1 MEGNALV
8 HEDID
13 LVKRSLQGERDA
25 FEDLVRKYQ
34 DAVYGLAFHLTGNF
48 ADAQDI
54 AQQAFVTAY
63 LKLAQLKAPDRFVS
77 WLKRITVN
85 ECISW
90 SRQQERLLR
99 LQGQMENLSKPVPT
113 PHQEYEEKE
122 INAAVRKAMESLS
135 EKNRLAMTLYYIDG
149 LSQREVGS
157 FLGIPTSTVGNRI
170 SRARKQLKEEM
181 IKMVED
187 TFKEN
192 KLPQNFTKRVEEALD
207 KAQEAMVGGNLG
219 KASDYSDEAL
229 EVLASV
235 PEIPEARKLRKR
247 ALWLKGDIVHFPLG
261 AEEALKYHEQA
272 LELEEKDNNKHGYAG
287 ALMRLSHDYSRAGQ
301 KEKAAE
307 YKQKALKI
315 YEEIGDPAG
324 QAEIWMWMGGDVL
337 FTGSE
342 EALPRFQ
349 KALELYSQTEKKSL
363 GYESV
368 CRAAIALLKEVG
380 RSPGI
385 DKLIHCTAISE
396 ALEKSPSK
404 LDRISE
410 PGFGQSR
417 TNYDW
422 EKALGEA
429 IIHLLQDGGRILDY
443 GSKIGESWT
452 MEAFSYTFKPL
463 RATRSVE
470 SYSETV
476 SVVAGEFS
484 DCLKLKTVITPS
496 PDDDGPERK
505 RKLNRINCGTKQA
518 WFAPGVGPVKIIFDR
533 EDGIYVD
540 MELAEYTVRNGG
552 NDYFPLSIG
561 NRWIYH
567 SHCAHE
573 GYITKDC
580 CEVAARSGN
589 VYYIDN
595 YAYVYFS
602 GTEEKYKSLGE
613 QENKGTKKATS
624 S

>member
-13 LVKRSLQGERDA
+13 LVERSLRGERDA
-25 FEDLVRKYQ
+25 FEALVRKYQ
-34 DAVYGLAFHLTGNF
+34 DAVYGLAFHLTDNF

-63 LKLAQLKAPDRFVS
+63 LKLAQLKDPGRFIS
-77 WLKRITVN
+77 WLRRITVN

-90 SRQQERLLR
+90 SRQQERFLR
-99 LQGQMENLSKPVPT
+99 LRGRIENHDNPVPT

-187 TFKEN
+187 TFKEHR
-192 KLPQNFTKRVEEALD
+192 LPQNFTKRVEETLD
-207 KAQEAMVGGNLG
+207 KAQEAKVGGNLG

-235 PEIPEARKLRKR
+235 PESPEARKLRKR
-247 ALWLKGDIVHFPLG
+247 ALWLKGDIVYFPLG
-261 AEEALKYHEQA
+261 AQETLKYHEQA
-272 LELEEKDNNKHGYAG
+272 LELEEKGESKRGYAE
-287 ALMRLSHDYSRAGQ
+287 ALMRLSHGYSDVDQ
-301 KEKAAE
+301 KEKANE

-315 YEEIGDPAG
+315 YEEIGDLDG
-324 QAEIWMWMGGDVL
+324 QAEIWMWMGGDVF
-337 FTGSE
+337 FTE
-342 EALPRFQ
+342 PEKALPRFQ
-349 KALELYSQTEKKSL
+349 KAIDLYSQTEKKSR

-368 CRAAIALLKEVG
+368 CRAAIALIEEMGKL
-380 RSPGI
+380 PGI
-385 DKLIHCTAISE
+385 DKFISYGAVSE
-396 ALEKSPSK
+396 VLERSSSR

-410 PGFGQSR
+410 PGFGWNKKS
-417 TNYDW
+417 YDW
-422 EKALGEA
+422 EKALGNG

-443 GSKIGESWT
+443 GSKVGESWT

-476 SVVAGEFS
+476 SVVAGDFS
-484 DCLKLKTVITPS
+484 DCLKLRTVITPS

-505 RKLNRINCGTKQA
+505 RELNRINCGTKQA
-518 WFAPGVGPVKIIFDR
+518 WFAPGVGPVKLIFDR
-533 EDGIYVD
+533 EDGVHVD

-552 NDYFPLSIG
+552 GDYFPLSIG

-573 GYITKDC
+573 GYITRDC
-580 CEVAARSGN
+580 CEVAARSGD

-595 YAYVYFS
+595 YAYVYFA

-613 QENKGTKKATS
+613 
-624 S
+624 

>member
-1 MEGNALV
+1 MV

-13 LVKRSLQGERDA
+13 LVERSLRGERDA

-63 LKLAQLKAPDRFVS
+63 LKLAQLKDPDRFVS

-90 SRQQERLLR
+90 SRQQERFIR
-99 LQGQMENLSKPVPT
+99 LQGQMENHDNPVPT

-170 SRARKQLKEEM
+170 SRARKQLIEEM
-181 IKMVED
+181 IRMLED

-192 KLPQNFTKRVEEALD
+192 RLPQNFTKRVKETLD
-207 KAQEAMVGGNLG
+207 RARKAMVRGNLG

-229 EVLASV
+229 KALASV
-235 PEIPEARKLRKR
+235 PESTEARKLRKR
-247 ALWLKGDIVHFPLG
+247 ALWLKGDIVRFPLG
-261 AEEALKYHEQA
+261 AQETLKYHEQA
-272 LELEEKDNNKHGYAG
+272 LELEEKDKSKSGYAG
-287 ALMRLSHDYSRAGQ
+287 ALMRLSHDYSNAGQ

-307 YKQKALKI
+307 YKQKALKM

-324 QAEIWMWMGGDVL
+324 QAEIRMWMGGDV
-337 FTGSE
+337 FFAE
-342 EALPRFQ
+342 PEKALPRFQ
-349 KALELYSQTEKKSL
+349 KALDLYSQTDKKSL

-368 CRAAIALLKEVG
+368 CRAAIALIEEVG
-380 RSPGI
+380 KSPGI
-385 DKLIHCTAISE
+385 DKFIHCRAVSE
-396 ALEKSPSK
+396 ALERSSST
-404 LDRISE
+404 LNRISE
-410 PGFGQSR
+410 PGFGWSR

-422 EKALGEA
+422 EKALNGA

-443 GSKIGESWT
+443 GIKVGESWT
-452 MEAFSYTFKPL
+452 MEVFSYTFKPL

-470 SYSETV
+470 SYSENV
-476 SVVAGEFS
+476 SVVAGNFS
-484 DCLKLKTVITPS
+484 DCLKLRTVIASS
-496 PDDDGPERK
+496 PDDDGPERE
-505 RKLNRINCGTKQA
+505 RELNRINCGTKQS
-518 WFAPGVGPVKIIFDR
+518 WFAPGVGPVKIMFDR
-533 EDGIYVD
+533 EDGIHMD
-540 MELAEYTVRNGG
+540 MELAEYTIKNGG
-552 NDYFPLSIG
+552 DDYFPLSIG

-580 CEVAARSGN
+580 CEVATRSGD

-602 GTEEKYKSLGE
+602 GTEEEYKSLGE
-613 QENKGTKKATS
+613 
-624 S
+624 

>member
-1 MEGNALV
+1 MV

-13 LVKRSLQGERDA
+13 LVKRSLRGERNA

-63 LKLAQLKAPDRFVS
+63 LKLPQLKDPGRFAS

-90 SRQQERLLR
+90 SRQQERFLR
-99 LQGQMENLSKPVPT
+99 LRGRIENHDNPVPT

-170 SRARKQLKEEM
+170 SRARKQMKEEM
-181 IKMVED
+181 MKMVQN
-187 TFKEN
+187 TFREN
-192 KLPQNFTKRVEEALD
+192 RLTDDFVRKITEALD
-207 KAQEAMVGGNLG
+207 KADAARRKGNMGEASN
-219 KASDYSDEAL
+219 YSDEAL
-229 EVLASV
+229 KALADV
-235 PEIPEARKLRKR
+235 PESPEARKLRKR

-261 AEEALKYHEQA
+261 AEETLKYHEQA
-272 LELEEKDNNKHGYAG
+272 LELEEKDNSKRGYAG
-287 ALMRLSHDYSRAGQ
+287 ALMRLSHDYSDAHQ
-301 KEKAAE
+301 QEKANE

-315 YEEIGDPAG
+315 YEEIGDLGG
-324 QAEIWMWMGGDVL
+324 QAEIWMWMGADVF
-337 FTGSE
+337 FTE
-342 EALPRFQ
+342 PEKALPRFQ
-349 KALELYSQTEKKSL
+349 KALDLYSQTDKKCL

-380 RSPGI
+380 ESPGI
-385 DKLIHCTAISE
+385 EKLLHYRAISE
-396 ALEKSPSK
+396 ALQRSSGR

-410 PGFGQSR
+410 PGFLRIGA
-417 TNYDW
+417 NYDW
-422 EKALGEA
+422 EEALNGA
-429 IIHLLQDGGRILDY
+429 IIHLLQDGGRVLDY
-443 GSKIGESWT
+443 GSKVGESWT
-452 MEAFSYTFKPL
+452 MEAFSFTFKPL
-463 RATRSVE
+463 RAARSVE

-505 RKLNRINCGTKQA
+505 RELNRIYCGTKQA

-533 EDGIYVD
+533 EDGVHVD
-540 MELAEYTVRNGG
+540 MELAEYYVEDGG
-552 NDYFPLSIG
+552 DDYFPLSIG

-580 CEVAARSGN
+580 CEIAARSGD

-602 GTEEKYKSLGE
+602 GSNNEYEALRDK
-613 QENKGTKKATS
+613 
-624 S
+624 

>member
-1 MEGNALV
+1 LV
-8 HEDID
+8 HEDIA

-63 LKLAQLKAPDRFVS
+63 LKLAQLKDPGRFVS

-90 SRQQERLLR
+90 SRQQERFLR
-99 LQGQMENLSKPVPT
+99 LRGQMENLSNPVPT

-170 SRARKQLKEEM
+170 SRATKQLKEEM

-192 KLPQNFTKRVEEALD
+192 RLPQNFTKRVEEALG

-229 EVLASV
+229 EALASV
-235 PEIPEARKLRKR
+235 PESPEARKLRKR
-247 ALWLKGDIVHFPLG
+247 ALWLKGDIIHFPLG
-261 AEEALKYHEQA
+261 AKETLKYHEQA
-272 LELEEKDNNKHGYAG
+272 LELEEKGESKRGYAE
-287 ALMRLSHDYSRAGQ
+287 ALMRLSHGYSDADQ

-307 YKQKALKI
+307 YKQKARKI
-315 YEEIGDPAG
+315 YEEIGDLAG
-324 QAEIWMWMGGDVL
+324 QAEIWMWMGSDVF
-337 FTGSE
+337 FTE
-342 EALPRFQ
+342 PEKALPRFQ
-349 KALELYSQTEKKSL
+349 KALDLYSQTDKKSL

-368 CRAAIALLKEVG
+368 CRAAIALTEEVG
-380 RSPGI
+380 KSPGI
-385 DKLIHCTAISE
+385 EKLIHCRAISE
-396 ALEKSPSK
+396 ALQRSSGR

-410 PGFGQSR
+410 PGFVRIGV
-417 TNYDW
+417 NYDW
-422 EKALGEA
+422 EEALNGA
-429 IIHLLQDGGRILDY
+429 IINLLQDGGRILDY
-443 GSKIGESWT
+443 GSKVGENLT
-452 MEAFSYTFKPL
+452 MEVFSYTFKPL

-470 SYSETV
+470 SYSETI

-484 DCLKLKTVITPS
+484 DCLELKTVITSS
-496 PDDDGPERK
+496 PDDDGSERK
-505 RKLNRINCGTKQA
+505 RELNRINCGTKQA
-518 WFAPGVGPVKIIFDR
+518 WFAPGVGPVKLIFDR
-533 EDGIYVD
+533 EDGIHVD
-540 MELAEYTVRNGG
+540 MELAEYYVKDGG
-552 NDYFPLSIG
+552 DDHFPLSIG

-580 CEVAARSGN
+580 CEVAARSGD

-602 GTEEKYKSLGE
+602 GTEEEYKSLGE
-613 QENKGTKKATS
+613 
-624 S
+624 

>member
-13 LVKRSLQGERDA
+13 LVERALRGERDA

-63 LKLAQLKAPDRFVS
+63 LKLAQLKDPGRFVS
-77 WLKRITVN
+77 WLKRIAVN

-90 SRQQERLLR
+90 SRHQERFIR
-99 LQGQMENLSKPVPT
+99 LQGQMGNLSNPVPT
-113 PHQEYEEKE
+113 PHQECEEKE

-135 EKNRLAMTLYYIDG
+135 EKNRLAMTLYYING

-192 KLPQNFTKRVEEALD
+192 KLPQNFTKRVKEALD
-207 KAQEAMVGGNLG
+207 KAQEAMVRGNLG

-229 EVLASV
+229 EVLAGV
-235 PEIPEARKLRKR
+235 PESPEARKLRKR

-261 AEEALKYHEQA
+261 AEETLKYHEQA
-272 LELEEKDNNKHGYAG
+272 LELEEKDNNKHGYAR
-287 ALMRLSHDYSRAGQ
+287 ALMRLSYDYSRAGQ

-315 YEEIGDPAG
+315 CEEIGDLGG
-324 QAEIWMWMGGDVL
+324 QAESWMWMGGDVF
-337 FTGSE
+337 FTE
-342 EALPRFQ
+342 PEKALPRFQ

-380 RSPGI
+380 ESPGI
-385 DKLIHCTAISE
+385 EKLIHCRAISE
-396 ALEKSPSK
+396 ALQRSSGR
-404 LDRISE
+404 LDRLSE
-410 PGFGQSR
+410 PGFGRSS

-422 EKALGEA
+422 EKSLGEP
-429 IIHLLQDGGRILDY
+429 IIHLLQDGGRLLDY
-443 GSKIGESWT
+443 GSKVGENWT
-452 MEAFSYTFKPL
+452 MEVFSYTFKPL

-476 SVVAGEFS
+476 SVVAGKFS
-484 DCLKLKTVITPS
+484 DCLKLKTIITSS
-496 PDDDGPERK
+496 PDDDGPERE
-505 RKLNRINCGTKQA
+505 RELNRINCGTKQS
-518 WFAPGVGPVKIIFDR
+518 WFAPGVGPVKVIFDR
-533 EDGIYVD
+533 EDGIHVD
-540 MELAEYTVRNGG
+540 MELAEYYVEDGG
-552 NDYFPLSIG
+552 DDYFPLSIG

-567 SHCAHE
+567 SHCKQE

-580 CEVAARSGN
+580 CEVATRSDD

-595 YAYVYFS
+595 YSYVYFS
-602 GTEEKYKSLGE
+602 GTEEEYKSLGE
-613 QENKGTKKATS
+613 
-624 S
+624 